1 MKPSRNISGMKV
13 SIGVGSGIL
22 SPVRTI
28 QETNESSMLIKSLK
42 LNKKDALTNVK
53 YFKQLLK
60 KQ

>member
-1 MKPSRNISGMKV
+1 MKV